1 MCDIFFKCSIE
12 MLQKSKKPFVV
23 AYGSTM
29 VSNMEGWITQS
40 HDHDEADTLIVCI
53 MREVLELENQQI
65 KFRILS
71 PDTDVLMLV
80 LYFAAK
86 ETSSNITF
94 ELLNSQN
101 RRQVDVIS

>member
-1 MCDIFFKCSIE
+1 M
-12 MLQKSKKPFVV
+12 
-23 AYGSTM
+23 TM
-29 VSNMEGWITQS
+29 TK
-40 HDHDEADTLIVCI
+40 VCI

-101 RRQVDVIS
+101 RRQVDVISLVNSIERLKSMALLGVYVYTRSENLTIFQKHVHLQHT